1 MVMNSTHSLLTPG
14 RSTDRSDRTLA
25 VLHQNAGPTLAYF
38 VRAPAEHENFL
49 ITELDSALPP
59 TSSAQEILAAADHV
73 LVVRY
78 LPRPWLQVIQKLAAS
93 GASLIFLMDDDL
105 LDPQALDGLP
115 LAYQRRLRKRITN
128 QARHVPR
135 LFSRIWVTSAYLK
148 SKYCHLKP
156 HLLELCPEGKVV
168 AASSTHRLAYLG
180 TASHPLEFAWLVG
193 LLERLQQ
200 SRGDCT
206 IEIYGDIQVNRQ
218 FRHIPGVRIVHPMM
232 WAAFLRDS
240 SVRQLDV
247 MLCPLLD
254 HPFNRCRAPVKFFDA
269 ARMGAVGVYS
279 DRAPY
284 QGFIRQGED
293 GILLPD
299 DLDCWITALHQ
310 LLDDQTHRATLAAN
324 AKLRAGS
331 LTATGVVLPFS

>member
-1 MVMNSTHSLLTPG
+1 MNSSHSLLTPG
-14 RSTDRSDRTLA
+14 QSTDRSGQTLA

-38 VRAPAEHENFL
+38 VRAPAERENFL

-59 TSSAQEILAAADHV
+59 TSSTQGILAAADHV

-78 LPRPWLQVIQKLAAS
+78 LPRPWLRVIKKLAAS
-93 GASLIFLMDDDL
+93 GASLTFLMDDDL

-115 LAYQRRLRKRITN
+115 VAYQRRLRERITN
-128 QARHVPR
+128 QARHIPR

-148 SKYCHLKP
+148 AKYCDLNP
-156 HLLELCPEGKVV
+156 HLLQLSPEAKVV
-168 AASSTHRLAYLG
+168 AKASTHRLAYLG

-193 LLERLQQ
+193 LLEKLQQ
-200 SRGDCT
+200 SRDDCT
-206 IEIYGDIQVNRQ
+206 IEIYGDLQVNRQ
-218 FRHIPGVRIVHPMM
+218 FRHIPGVRIVHPMT
-232 WAAFLRDS
+232 WSSFLRDS
-240 SVRQLDV
+240 STRQLDV
-247 MLCPLLD
+247 MLCPLFD

-299 DLDCWITALHQ
+299 DLDCWIAALHQ

-324 AKLRAGS
+324 AKHRAGS

>member
-1 MVMNSTHSLLTPG
+1 MNSTHSLLPPG
-14 RSTDRSDRTLA
+14 QSADRSGRTLA

-78 LPRPWLQVIQKLAAS
+78 LPRTWLRVVKKLAAS
-93 GASLIFLMDDDL
+93 GASLTFLMDDDL
-105 LDPQALDGLP
+105 LDPRALEGLP
-115 LAYQRRLRKRITN
+115 SAYQRRLRERITN
-128 QARHVPR
+128 QARYIPR

-148 SKYCHLKP
+148 AKYCYLKP
-156 HLLELCPEGKVV
+156 QLLELCPEAKVV
-168 AASSTHRLAYLG
+168 AGASTHRLAYLG

-200 SRGDCT
+200 SRQDCT
-206 IEIYGDIQVNRQ
+206 IEIYGDLQVNRQ
-218 FRHIPGVRIVHPMM
+218 FRHIPGVRIVHPMA
-232 WAAFLRDS
+232 WSSFLRDS
-240 SVRQLDV
+240 SNRQLDV
-247 MLCPLLD
+247 MLCPLFD

-279 DRAPY
+279 DRVPY

-299 DLDCWITALHQ
+299 DLDCWIAALHQ